1 MDIKYYCLSCARSP
15 FKVSESYLRIVVGL
29 NEDDIQL
36 ILKQYISSFVTYELS
51 PRIYTIEDIAEA
63 VYTMDDHKGTL
74 QIEYDGI
81 TMKTKL
87 FLKRSGGPFGTLRFD
102 EKSFFDFLL
111 NFLPYCVYECTNA
124 IHADS
129 PGVYNSEKILNSST
143 NDKLRSK
150 YDIIDGPL
158 VCGKRQPIFLV
169 FS

>member
-1 MDIKYYCLSCARSP
+1 
-15 FKVSESYLRIVVGL
+15 
-29 NEDDIQL
+29 
-36 ILKQYISSFVTYELS
+36 
-51 PRIYTIEDIAEA
+51 
-63 VYTMDDHKGTL
+63 MDDHKGTL
-74 QIEYDGI
+74 QIDYDGI

-87 FLKRSGGPFGTLRFD
+87 ILKRSGGLFGTLSLMKNRF
-102 EKSFFDFLL
+102 LTI
-111 NFLPYCVYECTNA
+111 YCIFRHIGFMNVLNA

-169 FS
+169 LC